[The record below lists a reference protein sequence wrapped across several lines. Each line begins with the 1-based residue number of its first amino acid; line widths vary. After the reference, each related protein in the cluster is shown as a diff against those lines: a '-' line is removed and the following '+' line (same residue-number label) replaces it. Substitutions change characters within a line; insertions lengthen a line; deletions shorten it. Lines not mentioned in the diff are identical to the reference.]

1 MVVVLKLGLSNY
13 KEKIADEAV
22 LPFYCQCTFP
32 NLITIP
38 DIGMQLYFLKI

>member
-1 MVVVLKLGLSNY
+1 MVIVLKLGLSNDY
-13 KEKIADEAV
+13 EIADEAV
-22 LPFYCQCTFP
+22 PPFYCQCSFP